1 MATKAMPVTV
11 ILVRIVLRL
20 LTFRLG
26 TLLLCGFVC
35 LDKKHW
41 PFLLKFSD
49 ISLEKREKILQTWN
63 MQWYNPLARIAFM
76 MIKAIFL
83 FYYFTWVSLPSSSVY
98 PVFKLFGYV
107 RCHGALC
114 EHFQQHW
121 FSMKIKVHT

>member
-26 TLLLCGFVC
+26 TLLLCGFIC
-35 LDKKHW
+35 LDKNW

-49 ISLEKREKILQTWN
+49 IPLEKKEKVLQKWN

-76 MIKAIFL
+76 MIQVIFL
-83 FYYFTWVSLPSSSVY
+83 FYCFAWVSLPSSSAY
-98 PVFKLFGYV
+98 SVFKLFGYV
-107 RCHGALC
+107 MELC
-114 EHFQQHW
+114 VNI
-121 FSMKIKVHT
+121 SSKIGLV